1 MRLID
6 LKFRIWDNDN
16 KLFVYGNMAE
26 NELLKNYDRLTQIE
40 LHTGFDDKNRKSI
53 YEGDNIK
60 YREVK
65 YHYNSWQLLKIEND
79 FIVENMLDFYFHQC
93 YLDNR
98 DYCEGYER
106 LETLEVIG
114 NIHENEKLLNAEQD
128 ATNTYASR
136 IGKDD
141 EYGRALI
148 INN

>member
-16 KLFVYGNMAE
+16 ELFVYGNMAE

-53 YEGDNIK
+53 YEGDIIK
-60 YREVK
+60 YCEANYCVK
-65 YHYNSWQLLKIEND
+65 YYCNSWQLVKIEND

-136 IGKDD
+136 IRK
-141 EYGRALI
+141 R
-148 INN
+148 